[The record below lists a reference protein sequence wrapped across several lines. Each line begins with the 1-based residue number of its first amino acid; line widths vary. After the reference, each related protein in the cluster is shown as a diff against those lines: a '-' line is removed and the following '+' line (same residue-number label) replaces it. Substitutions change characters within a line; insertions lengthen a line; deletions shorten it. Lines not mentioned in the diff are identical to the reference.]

1 MSSLEALTSGTS
13 SGRWHFFF
21 LLNPEL
27 PENFLPVL
35 LIPPPALRPSTHT
48 HKSPSPPEH
57 PQHVNCC
64 RETGWRTAADASKSH
79 NTMGDNAILCRT
91 SAFPQLQSTA
101 ELFVGSCLTTRHA
114 SCSFRSTATFT
125 PQHREARLASMQSSN
140 WSQTLTL
147 AIAALKH
154 FKCKWRIIYFIGTEQ

>member
-21 LLNPEL
+21 CSTLSFQKTSSQ
-27 PENFLPVL
+27 FLWS
-35 LIPPPALRPSTHT
+35 PALRPSTHT
-48 HKSPSPPEH
+48 HKSPSPPEC
-57 PQHVNCC
+57 PQQVNCC